1 MECKLCGFHTFPN
14 MAILLIIHNWLEL
27 DMPNVLMLDG
37 KSYIGSHL
45 SVSTYLR
52 YVWVLI
58 FAVLTFLIWLYC

>member
-1 MECKLCGFHTFPN
+1 

-52 YVWVLI
+52 SYLDKAKLIALLRLCMHCCFVGINLLHVL
-58 FAVLTFLIWLYC
+58 